1 MKEIKFEQALS
12 SLEKIVQELEQG
24 DFSLEDAIKKYEE
37 GIALSKICNKKLNEA
52 EKKIEILTKTIEGD
66 FELKP
71 FILENK

>member
-24 DFSLEDAIKKYEE
+24 NFSLEDAIKKYEE
-37 GIALSKICNKKLNEA
+37 GIVLSKFCNKKLNEA
-52 EKKIEILTKTIEGD
+52 EKKIEILTKTIDEN

-71 FILENK
+71 FVLEEK